1 MSRTVWFLA
10 VSGAI
15 TIDSTL
21 RSRVCRL
28 ALALFG
34 LCAALI
40 AAAPASAS
48 PTQITIVQ
56 DEGRLLHQGPLAQSL
71 ALDEIKS
78 LGADVVKV
86 TVNWRNIA
94 PTGSRKPAG
103 FVGDDPAEY
112 SAANWAPLDS
122 LVRGAAIRGLK
133 VMFLVGGRAPDWAV
147 SSSKAPAGSYN
158 PSSVEF
164 GRFVKA
170 LGTRYSGSYN
180 PAAAPGGPPPPP
192 PGPPPCQTPTPPGD
206 PCPQP
211 IPASAVRASAASAP
225 TAWAADDGGALPR
238 VDLWSVWNEPNL
250 SGWLQPQYNRRKQPV
265 SPEIYRG
272 LFLAAHDALV
282 ASGHGSDQILMGD
295 LLPFARSGKTYPAR
309 VSPIKFLRELACVNS
324 RYHAYRGAAAAARG
338 CTNYQPLPGT
348 GIAYHPYTLA
358 EGPDALTPLA
368 DDATI
373 NDLTRLDRALRK
385 LARRFVDHKM
395 PIWITEF
402 GFQTDPPDPFASPI
416 SLVPR
421 FMSESEWLA
430 YHDRRVRSYAQYP
443 LSDDSTAGRGLG
455 RFHGFQSGID
465 SSSNRPKKFVY
476 QAFQTPLFVRLVS
489 RSAVEV
495 FGGVRVANGGTVT
508 LEVGRGKSFH
518 KLATVSLNRMG
529 YFDRTFHVSS
539 AAKRSFRFTYA
550 LETSNVAKPFA
561 RPRAGTLYPR
571 KPPKKK
577 KH

>member
-1 MSRTVWFLA
+1 M
-10 VSGAI
+10 
-15 TIDSTL
+15 
-21 RSRVCRL
+21 
-28 ALALFG
+28 
-34 LCAALI
+34 
-40 AAAPASAS
+40 
-48 PTQITIVQ
+48 Q
-56 DEGRLLHQGPLAQSL
+56 DEGRLLRQGPLAQNL

-86 TVNWRNIA
+86 TVNWRTIA
-94 PTGSRKPAG
+94 PAGSHKPAG
-103 FVGDDPAEY
+103 FVGDDPAQY
-112 SAANWAPLDS
+112 AALNWAPYDS
-122 LVRGAAIRGLK
+122 LVRGAAARGLK
-133 VMFLVGGRAPDWAV
+133 VMFLVGGRAPDWAAG
-147 SSSKAPAGSYN
+147 SKAPAGSYR
-158 PSSVEF
+158 PSAVEF

-180 PAAAPGGPPPPP
+180 PAAAPGGPPPPS
-192 PGPPPCQTPTPPGD
+192 GPPPCQTPTPPGD
-206 PCPQP
+206 PCPTP
-211 IPASAVRASAASAP
+211 IPASVRASAP
-225 TAWAADDGGALPR
+225 IAWAADDVGALPR

-250 SGWLQPQYNRRKQPV
+250 SGWLQPQYNRKKRPL
-265 SPEIYRG
+265 SPEVYRG
-272 LFLAAHDALV
+272 LFLAAYDGLV
-282 ASGHGSDQILMGD
+282 ASGHPKDQILMGD

-324 RYHAYRGAAAAARG
+324 RYHAYRGRAAAARG
-338 CTNYQPLPGT
+338 CTNYKPLPGT

-358 EGPDALTPLA
+358 QGPEALTPLA

-421 FMSESEWLA
+421 YMSESEWLA
-430 YHDRRVRSYAQYP
+430 YHDRRVKSYAQYP

-465 SSSNRPKKFVY
+465 SSSNHPKKFVY
-476 QAFQTPLFVRLVS
+476 RAFQTPLFVRLGS

-495 FGGVRVANGGTVT
+495 FGGVRVASGGTVT
-508 LEVGRGKSFH
+508 LQVGRGKSFH
-518 KLATVSLNRMG
+518 KLATVPLNRMG
-529 YFDRTFHVSS
+529 YFDRTFHVSG
-539 AAKRSFRFTYA
+539 AARRSFRFTYG
-550 LETSNVAKPFA
+550 LETSNVAKPFK

-571 KPPKKK
+571 TRRKQHHKK

>member
-1 MSRTVWFLA
+1 LNSPLF
-10 VSGAI
+10 
-15 TIDSTL
+15 
-21 RSRVCRL
+21 RL
-28 ALALFG
+28 ALALLG

-40 AAAPASAS
+40 VAAPASAS
-48 PTQITIVQ
+48 PTQISIVQ
-56 DEGRLLHQGPLAQSL
+56 DEGRLLGQGPAAQAQ
-71 ALDEIKS
+71 ALDEIKA

-94 PTGSRKPAG
+94 PTGSRKPGG

-112 SAANWAPLDS
+112 AAVNWAPFDS
-122 LVRGAAIRGLK
+122 LVRGAAARGLR

-158 PSSVEF
+158 PSAVEF

-170 LGTRYSGSYN
+170 LGTRFSGTYN
-180 PAAAPGGPPPPP
+180 PAAAPGGPPPP

-206 PCPQP
+206 PCPTP
-211 IPASAVRASAASAP
+211 IPASVHRKSPPYAW
-225 TAWAADDGGALPR
+225 TADGGGALPR
-238 VDLWSVWNEPNL
+238 VDLWAVWNEPNL
-250 SGWLQPQYNRRKQPV
+250 SGWLQPQYNRKKQPV
-265 SPEIYRG
+265 SPQVYRG
-272 LFLAAHDALV
+272 LFLAAYDGLV
-282 ASGHGSDQILMGD
+282 ASGHAKDEILMGD

-373 NDLTRLDRALRK
+373 NDLTRLDRALGK
-385 LARRFVDHKM
+385 LARRFQDHQM

-416 SLVPR
+416 ALVPR

-430 YHDRRVRSYAQYP
+430 YHDRRVKSYAQYP
-443 LSDDSTAGRGLG
+443 LSDDSTSGRGLG

-476 QAFQTPLFVRLVS
+476 QAYQTPLFVRLVS
-489 RSAVEV
+489 RSTVEV
-495 FGGVRVANGGTVT
+495 FGGVRVANGGTAE
-508 LEVGRGKSFH
+508 LQVGRGKSFH
-518 KLATVSLNRMG
+518 KLATVTLNSQG
-529 YFDRTFHVSS
+529 YFDRTFHVSG
-539 AAKRSFRFTYA
+539 AAGRSFRFTYA
-550 LETSNVAKPFA
+550 LETSNVAKPFK
-561 RPRAGTLYPR
+561 RPRAGALYPR
-571 KPPKKK
+571 TPPKKTARKK